1 MSLVILGKKW
11 KKLRGKRKDNI
22 DKIINIEYNT

>member
-1 MSLVILGKKW
+1 MNLTILEKKW
-11 KKLRGKRKDNI
+11 KKSREKRKDNI